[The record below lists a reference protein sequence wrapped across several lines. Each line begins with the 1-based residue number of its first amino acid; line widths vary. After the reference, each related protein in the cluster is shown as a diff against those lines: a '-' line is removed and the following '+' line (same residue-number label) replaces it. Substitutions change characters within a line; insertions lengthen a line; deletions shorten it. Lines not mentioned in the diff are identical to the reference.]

1 MTLCIMAEDGGTTC
15 VGNKT
20 NCITFSVYSHYDTTP
35 KRIFKKLM
43 SYEDIEFIEDYIDKC
58 AYHKI
63 LTLSHILYQ
72 KDIFKGVFNV
82 YAI

>member
-1 MTLCIMAEDGGTTC
+1 
-15 VGNKT
+15 
-20 NCITFSVYSHYDTTP
+20 
-35 KRIFKKLM
+35 M